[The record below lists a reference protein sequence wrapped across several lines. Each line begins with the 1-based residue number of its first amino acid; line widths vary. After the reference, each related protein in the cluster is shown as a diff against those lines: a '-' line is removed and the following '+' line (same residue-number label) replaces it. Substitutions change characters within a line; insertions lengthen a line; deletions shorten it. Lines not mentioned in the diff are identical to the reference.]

1 MRVVITIS
9 PKPTR
14 GALLDALEHVKE
26 QITAGA
32 LAGELDF
39 DHRYIA
45 TGQSESD
52 HYSGEWSTD
61 KGKYEK

>member
-1 MRVVITIS
+1 MKLEITLS

-26 QITAGA
+26 QIVAGA
-32 LAGELDF
+32 LSGELDF

-52 HYSGEWSTD
+52 HYSGAWFTD
-61 KGKYEK
+61 NGGNNP